1 MAIIAKSYRSFKQST
16 SYVNEAA
23 AKMSSLQQGNRF
35 LPFSNNNLQRK
46 QLSMQGGL
54 PQSLS
59 GSDTDVSTS
68 NENLSNEERYVIRHT
83 ARQEPQG
90 QENQQQSPSRS
101 SSHKENIPNIQGN
114 LHNRN
119 SLKDSLNGSNRNS
132 LKESLNGSNRNSLK
146 DSINGSNRNSLK
158 DNLSNRT
165 SVGSNRSS
173 LDVSTSSYNT
183 LIIHNA
189 NDENTWVPST
199 RLTGIVRE
207 HGDMGYLYCDGS
219 GKGHSSSPTMQ
230 SLSNLQHEEYT
241 HEQSGGGGC
250 QEITD
255 IPDDYLN
262 QSQVLKHL
270 AKEVKIP
277 SYNNNGGSI
286 EMRIREGDRGKQND
300 NEFEDRS
307 PPSYISTLLPLK
319 NKHRLLGPTEKLTI
333 SRSQPDLSRINKAD
347 IDNYNLRV
355 TSPRPQ
361 TKGREEIERETGE
374 VWPPSEMIQILIQ
387 ENSALKL
394 DLNRCYNKVAKSQ
407 KLEQEIAKVHRAH
420 EELAA
425 SCERRE
431 KLERAARSRLQN
443 DCKRLIELNRALRD
457 QIDLLSARTDSP
469 PIVESMRK
477 ELTQR
482 ELLIGQ
488 LITQN
493 KELAAAKERQE
504 IELAAQRATL
514 QEQRKHIEILDNA
527 LSNAQ
532 RNVVRLEDE
541 CRKKQVY
548 VERVGQLQRALSS
561 LQASSDRREE
571 TERQLRGQLER
582 ELREGG
588 GAGGANGNEQTPN
601 VETIADFKRRLRE
614 RDEKIMSLEGDVAKW
629 EQRYLEES
637 ALRQAAIDA
646 ASLPKDA
653 KIAALEKTSQ
663 DAEKLIAEARS
674 EKMRHMDEVHVAQKK
689 LADLESRMKDLESKL
704 AERDAM
710 IRVLQ
715 KHTYD
720 KDSSC
725 SSGVGSYPAAH
736 SSHSSTSADH
746 HTALTSTSELVSSV
760 LGGGSGYGST
770 ASYGVTDSYKYRK
783 QGSFE
788 QTNKSLD
795 DQLKELDSQLLSKR
809 ALCCFPGFS
818 NPGTASRKGK
828 IPKPLLAGVDSTG
841 TSSTASSKSRLLDD
855 SSGTEHAVVS
865 PSIIELASAAARLKG
880 TITRLSDGKQA
891 GEDMMLLEKQ
901 GRSSQR
907 QRMQEGEPRRAG
919 SLPPSSLPRP
929 PRALKSTA
937 NSRYCRLSDT
947 ETRKKS
953 DPGPVSLDSSSAAA
967 TITTTTTTMSAS
979 GSKTVRDSNNCSSIE
994 YGRFD
999 AKTSR
1004 KKKSTTATTTSAGS
1018 VVESFVT
1025 NNLKKSSPVMTTATV
1040 AASSAAGNG
1049 GGGSHE
1055 YERLQSDSGAI
1066 AGRKKSTI
1074 VGNGNNTEIVKH
1086 REIQSRSFIPP
1097 PSRRIGE
1104 YGRLSDGD
1112 SPSSSAVKAGTLRK
1126 AGQVVGGGSSRAQST
1141 GSTVSSKSG
1150 GARDSGG
1157 TASSEASTA
1166 SLPPVKARSI
1176 PRPNNY
1182 RIQF

>member
-1 MAIIAKSYRSFKQST
+1 M
-16 SYVNEAA
+16 
-23 AKMSSLQQGNRF
+23 KMSSLQQGNRF
-35 LPFSNNNLQRK
+35 LPFSTGNLQRK
-46 QLSMQGGL
+46 QLSIPGGL

-59 GSDTDVSTS
+59 GSETDVSTS

-114 LHNRN
+114 LHNNRN
-119 SLKDSLNGSNRNS
+119 SLKESLNGSNRNS

-158 DNLSNRT
+158 DNLSNR

-189 NDENTWVPST
+189 NDDSSWIPSG
-199 RLTGIVRE
+199 RLSGMVRE
-207 HGDMGYLYCDGS
+207 HADVGYLYCDGN
-219 GKGHSSSPTMQ
+219 GKGHTNSPTMQ
-230 SLSNLQHEEYT
+230 SLSNLPHEDYV
-241 HEQSGGGGC
+241 HEHSSGGGC

-255 IPDDYLN
+255 IPDDYLS

-270 AKEVKIP
+270 AKEVKVP
-277 SYNNNGGSI
+277 SYTNNGDSLEMRLG
-286 EMRIREGDRGKQND
+286 EMRIRDGGKQSDSEYEN
-300 NEFEDRS
+300 R
-307 PPSYISTLLPLK
+307 PSCYISTLLPF
-319 NKHRLLGPTEKLTI
+319 NKQKFLGPTEKLTI
-333 SRSQPDLSRINKAD
+333 SRSQPDLSKV
-347 IDNYNLRV
+347 LREDLYL
-355 TSPRPQ
+355 TRMRSPRPQ
-361 TKGREEIERETGE
+361 TKGREEVERETAE
-374 VWPPSEMIQILIQ
+374 VWQPSEMIQLIIQ
-387 ENSALKL
+387 ENNALKL
-394 DLNRCYNKVAKSQ
+394 ELDRCYSKVSKSQ
-407 KLEQEIAKVHRAH
+407 KLEQEVTKVHRAH

-431 KLERAARSRLQN
+431 KLERAARLRLQN
-443 DCKRLIELNRALRD
+443 DCRRLSELNRALRD
-457 QIDLLSARTDSP
+457 QIDLLSTRTDSP
-469 PIVESMRK
+469 SIIQSMRK
-477 ELTQR
+477 ELSQH
-482 ELLIGQ
+482 EVLISQ
-488 LITQN
+488 FLSQN
-493 KELAAAKERQE
+493 KELTAAKERQE

-514 QEQRKHIEILDNA
+514 QEQRTHIDILDTA
-527 LSNAQ
+527 LTNAQ
-532 RNVVRLEDE
+532 GNVVRLEEE
-541 CRKKQVY
+541 CRKKQMY
-548 VERVGQLQRALSS
+548 VERVNQLQRALSS

-571 TERQLRGQLER
+571 TERQLRGQLEK

-588 GAGGANGNEQTPN
+588 GGGGGGNGNEQTSN
-601 VETIADFKRRLRE
+601 GETIADLKRRLRE

-674 EKMRHMDEVHVAQKK
+674 EKMRHMDEVHAAQKK

-720 KDSSC
+720 KVDSSS

-746 HTALTSTSELVSSV
+746 HTALTSTPELVSSV

-770 ASYGVTDSYKYRK
+770 GSYGVTDSYKYRK

-855 SSGTEHAVVS
+855 SSGDVVS
-865 PSIIELASAAARLKG
+865 PSIIDFANAAARLKG
-880 TITRLSDGKQA
+880 TISRLSDGA
-891 GEDMMLLEKQ
+891 GGKPTEDMMLLEKQ

-907 QRMQEGEPRRAG
+907 QRMTSEVSGEPRRAG

-929 PRALKSTA
+929 PRTLKTTG
-937 NSRYCRLSDT
+937 NPRYCRLSDS

-953 DPGPVSLDSSSAAA
+953 DPGPGMPVDAAG
-967 TITTTTTTMSAS
+967 S
-979 GSKTVRDSNNCSSIE
+979 GNAKLGRDSSSIE

-999 AKTSR
+999 TAAAKVLRSR
-1004 KKKSTTATTTSAGS
+1004 KKNPVENIFMANST
-1018 VVESFVT
+1018 
-1025 NNLKKSSPVMTTATV
+1025 LKKSSTG
-1040 AASSAAGNG
+1040 ASG
-1049 GGGSHE
+1049 GGHE
-1055 YERLQSDSGAI
+1055 YERLQADT
-1066 AGRKKSTI
+1066 GRKKSSSSSSA
-1074 VGNGNNTEIVKH
+1074 GNGNSCVSEFAVKH

-1097 PSRRIGE
+1097 PPPSSSRPRIGE
-1104 YGRLSDGD
+1104 YGRLSDGEA
-1112 SPSSSAVKAGTLRK
+1112 SSMMAAANALKAGGGSGTLRK
-1126 AGQVVGGGSSRAQST
+1126 QTGGSSRGQST
-1141 GSTVSSKSG
+1141 GSIVSSKSG
-1150 GARDSGG
+1150 GRDSGG

-1166 SLPPVKARSI
+1166 SLPPTKARSI
-1176 PRPNNY
+1176 PRPNY

>member
-1 MAIIAKSYRSFKQST
+1 
-16 SYVNEAA
+16 
-23 AKMSSLQQGNRF
+23 MSSLQQGSRF
-35 LPFSNNNLQRK
+35 LPFSNNNIQRK

-59 GSDTDVSTS
+59 GSETDVSTS
-68 NENLSNEERYVIRHT
+68 NENLTNEDRYVIRHT

-114 LHNRN
+114 LLNRN

-132 LKESLNGSNRNSLK
+132 LKENLNGSNRNSLK

-189 NDENTWVPST
+189 NDDNSWVPSG
-199 RLTGIVRE
+199 RLSSVVRE
-207 HGDMGYLYCDGS
+207 HGDMGYLYCDA
-219 GKGHSSSPTMQ
+219 GKGHSNSPTMQ
-230 SLSNLQHEEYT
+230 SLSNLSHEDHIY
-241 HEQSGGGGC
+241 EQSNNGGC

-255 IPDDYLN
+255 IPDDYLS

-270 AKEVKIP
+270 AKEVKVP
-277 SYNNNGGSI
+277 SYSKLTNNGGNI
-286 EMRIREGDRGKQND
+286 DMRMRDGDRGKQND
-300 NEFEDRS
+300 SESEDRP
-307 PPSYISTLLPLK
+307 PPSYMSVLLPLK
-319 NKHRLLGPTEKLTI
+319 NKSRLLGPMEKLTL
-333 SRSQPDLSRINKAD
+333 SRSQPDLSRIGKPD
-347 IDNYNLRV
+347 IDNYNLRA

-361 TKGREEIERETGE
+361 TKGREETESATGE
-374 VWPPSEMIQILIQ
+374 IWPPSEMIQIVIQ

-394 DLNRCYNKVAKSQ
+394 ELERCYNKVAKSQ

-425 SCERRE
+425 SSERRE
-431 KLERAARSRLQN
+431 KLERAARLRLQN
-443 DCKRLIELNRALRD
+443 DCRRLTELNRALRD

-514 QEQRKHIEILDNA
+514 QEQRTHIDILDTA
-527 LSNAQ
+527 LTNAQ
-532 RNVVRLEDE
+532 GNVVRLEEE

-588 GAGGANGNEQTPN
+588 GGGGGGANGNEQSSN
-601 VETIADFKRRLRE
+601 GETIAELKRRIRE

-674 EKMRHMDEVHVAQKK
+674 EKMRHMDEVHAAQKK

-720 KDSSC
+720 KDSSS

-746 HTALTSTSELVSSV
+746 HTALTSTPELGKKLSSV

-770 ASYGVTDSYKYRK
+770 GSYGVTDSYKYRK

-855 SSGTEHAVVS
+855 SGGEVS
-865 PSIIELASAAARLKG
+865 PGIMEFASAASRLKG
-880 TITRLSDGKQA
+880 TVSRLSDGKP
-891 GEDMMLLEKQ
+891 EDMMLLEKQ

-929 PRALKSTA
+929 PKNMKSTG
-937 NSRYCRLSDT
+937 SRYCRLSDT

-953 DPGPVSLDSSSAAA
+953 DPGPALD
-967 TITTTTTTMSAS
+967 TSAS
-979 GSKTVRDSNNCSSIE
+979 MKVRDTNNCTIE

-999 AKTSR
+999 TKAQR
-1004 KKKSTTATTTSAGS
+1004 R
-1018 VVESFVT
+1018 
-1025 NNLKKSSPVMTTATV
+1025 KKSSGTEPLVV
-1040 AASSAAGNG
+1040 NNSLKKPSSAT
-1049 GGGSHE
+1049 SHE
-1055 YERLQSDSGAI
+1055 YERLQGENI
-1066 AGRKKSTI
+1066 RKKQPSNSET
-1074 VGNGNNTEIVKH
+1074 KH
-1086 REIQSRSFIPP
+1086 RETQSRSLIPP

-1104 YGRLSDGD
+1104 YGRLSDG
-1112 SPSSSAVKAGTLRK
+1112 TLRK
-1126 AGQVVGGGSSRAQST
+1126 QTGSRGQST

-1150 GARDSGG
+1150 GRDSGG
-1157 TASSEASTA
+1157 TASSEASTS
-1166 SLPPVKARSI
+1166 SLPPSKARSI

>member
-1 MAIIAKSYRSFKQST
+1 
-16 SYVNEAA
+16 
-23 AKMSSLQQGNRF
+23 MSSLQQTSRF
-35 LPFSNNNLQRK
+35 LPFSNSNIQRK
-46 QLSMQGGL
+46 QLTTQGGL

-114 LHNRN
+114 LLNRN

-189 NDENTWVPST
+189 NEESSWAPSG
-199 RLTGIVRE
+199 RLSGLVRD
-207 HGDMGYLYCDGS
+207 HGDMGYLYCEGG
-219 GKGHSSSPTMQ
+219 GKGHSNSPTMQ
-230 SLSNLQHEEYT
+230 SLSSLPHDDHLY
-241 HEQSGGGGC
+241 EQSGNGGC

-255 IPDDYLN
+255 IPDDYLS

-270 AKEVKIP
+270 AKEVKVP
-277 SYNNNGGSI
+277 SYSKLTGNDSSI
-286 EMRIREGDRGKQND
+286 DMRLRESDRGKQAD
-300 NEFEDRS
+300 YEDR
-307 PPSYISTLLPLK
+307 PSSSSYTTTLLPLK
-319 NKHRLLGPTEKLTI
+319 SKHRLLGPTEKLTL
-333 SRSQPDLSRINKAD
+333 SRSQPDLSRIGKVD
-347 IDNYNLRV
+347 MDNYDPRT

-361 TKGREEIERETGE
+361 TKGREDIETAAGEI
-374 VWPPSEMIQILIQ
+374 WPPSAMVQIVIQ

-394 DLNRCYNKVAKSQ
+394 ELERCYNKVAKSQ

-420 EELAA
+420 EDLAA

-431 KLERAARSRLQN
+431 KLERAARLRLQS
-443 DCKRLIELNRALRD
+443 DCRRLSELNRALRD
-457 QIDLLSARTDSP
+457 QIDLLSSRTDTP

-514 QEQRKHIEILDNA
+514 QEQRTHIDILDTA
-527 LSNAQ
+527 LTNAQ
-532 RNVVRLEDE
+532 GNVVRLEE
-541 CRKKQVY
+541 ESRKKQVY
-548 VERVGQLQRALSS
+548 VDRVAQLQRALSS

-588 GAGGANGNEQTPN
+588 NGGANGNEHSAN
-601 VETIADFKRRLRE
+601 GETIADLKRRLRE
-614 RDEKIMSLEGDVAKW
+614 RDEKIMSLEGDVTKW

-674 EKMRHMDEVHVAQKK
+674 EKMRHMDEVHAAQKK

-746 HTALTSTSELVSSV
+746 HHTVLTSTPELVSSV

-770 ASYGVTDSYKYRK
+770 GSYGVSDSYKYRK

-795 DQLKELDSQLLSKR
+795 DQLKELDSQLLSKDSLIQ
-809 ALCCFPGFS
+809 AL
-818 NPGTASRKGK
+818 RREKEK
-828 IPKPLLAGVDSTG
+828 Y
-841 TSSTASSKSRLLDD
+841 
-855 SSGTEHAVVS
+855 
-865 PSIIELASAAARLKG
+865 PSHYWR
-880 TITRLSDGKQA
+880 
-891 GEDMMLLEKQ
+891 
-901 GRSSQR
+901 
-907 QRMQEGEPRRAG
+907 
-919 SLPPSSLPRP
+919 
-929 PRALKSTA
+929 
-937 NSRYCRLSDT
+937 
-947 ETRKKS
+947 
-953 DPGPVSLDSSSAAA
+953 V
-967 TITTTTTTMSAS
+967 
-979 GSKTVRDSNNCSSIE
+979 
-994 YGRFD
+994 
-999 AKTSR
+999 
-1004 KKKSTTATTTSAGS
+1004 
-1018 VVESFVT
+1018 
-1025 NNLKKSSPVMTTATV
+1025 
-1040 AASSAAGNG
+1040 
-1049 GGGSHE
+1049 
-1055 YERLQSDSGAI
+1055 
-1066 AGRKKSTI
+1066 
-1074 VGNGNNTEIVKH
+1074 
-1086 REIQSRSFIPP
+1086 
-1097 PSRRIGE
+1097 
-1104 YGRLSDGD
+1104 
-1112 SPSSSAVKAGTLRK
+1112 
-1126 AGQVVGGGSSRAQST
+1126 
-1141 GSTVSSKSG
+1141 
-1150 GARDSGG
+1150 
-1157 TASSEASTA
+1157 
-1166 SLPPVKARSI
+1166 
-1176 PRPNNY
+1176 
-1182 RIQF
+1182 

>member
-1 MAIIAKSYRSFKQST
+1 
-16 SYVNEAA
+16 
-23 AKMSSLQQGNRF
+23 MSSLQQGSRF

-83 ARQEPQG
+83 ERQEPQG

-189 NDENTWVPST
+189 NDDNSWIPSG
-199 RLTGIVRE
+199 RLSGMVRE
-207 HGDMGYLYCDGS
+207 HGDVSYLYCDGG
-219 GKGHSSSPTMQ
+219 GKGHSNSPTMQ
-230 SLSNLQHEEYT
+230 SLSNLSHEDYG
-241 HEQSGGGGC
+241 HEQSGSGGC

-255 IPDDYLN
+255 IPDDYLS

-270 AKEVKIP
+270 AKEVKVP
-277 SYNNNGGSI
+277 SYTNNGGSL
-286 EMRIREGDRGKQND
+286 EMRLGEIRIRDGDRRKQND
-300 NEFEDRS
+300 NEYEDGLT
-307 PPSYISTLLPLK
+307 PYMSTLLK
-319 NKHRLLGPTEKLTI
+319 NRLLGPSEKLTI

-347 IDNYNLRV
+347 IDNYNLRT

-361 TKGREEIERETGE
+361 TKGREEVERKTGE
-374 VWPPSEMIQILIQ
+374 IWPSSDVVQIIH

-394 DLNRCYNKVAKSQ
+394 ELERCYNKVAKSQ

-431 KLERAARSRLQN
+431 KLERAARIKLQN
-443 DCKRLIELNRALRD
+443 ECRRLNELNRALRD
-457 QIDLLSARTDSP
+457 QADILSARTDSP
-469 PIVESMRK
+469 PIVENMRK

-488 LITQN
+488 LITSS
-493 KELAAAKERQE
+493 KELSAAKERQE

-514 QEQRKHIEILDNA
+514 QEQRTHIDILDTA
-527 LSNAQ
+527 LTNAQ
-532 RNVVRLEDE
+532 GNVVRLEEE

-548 VERVGQLQRALSS
+548 VERVAQLQRALSS

-588 GAGGANGNEQTPN
+588 GGGGNGNEQTSN
-601 VETIADFKRRLRE
+601 GETIADLKRRLRE
-614 RDEKIMSLEGDVAKW
+614 RDEKIMSLEGDVTKW

-674 EKMRHMDEVHVAQKK
+674 EKMRHMDEVHAAQKK

-720 KDSSC
+720 KADSSS
-725 SSGVGSYPAAH
+725 SSGVGSYPAVH

-746 HTALTSTSELVSSV
+746 HTTLTSTPELVSSV
-760 LGGGSGYGST
+760 LGSGSGYGST
-770 ASYGVTDSYKYRK
+770 GSYGVTDSYKYRK
-783 QGSFE
+783 QSSFE

-855 SSGTEHAVVS
+855 SSGSGGDVMS
-865 PSIIELASAAARLKG
+865 PSIIEFAAARLQG
-880 TITRLSDGKQA
+880 TISRLSDGA
-891 GEDMMLLEKQ
+891 GGGGKPTEDMMLLEKQ

-907 QRMQEGEPRRAG
+907 QRMTVEDGGEPRRAG

-929 PRALKSTA
+929 PRMLKATSG

-953 DPGPVSLDSSSAAA
+953 DPGPGMLNASSATSGAVKSMRDSS
-967 TITTTTTTMSAS
+967 
-979 GSKTVRDSNNCSSIE
+979 GNCSSIE

-999 AKTSR
+999 AAAAVAKASR
-1004 KKKSTTATTTSAGS
+1004 NKKKNS
-1018 VVESFVT
+1018 VESFM
-1025 NNLKKSSPVMTTATV
+1025 NNSLKKSS
-1040 AASSAAGNG
+1040 SSGLT
-1049 GGGSHE
+1049 GGGSGHE
-1055 YERLQSDSGAI
+1055 YERLQTDITTGSN
-1066 AGRKKSTI
+1066 RKKSLI
-1074 VGNGNNTEIVKH
+1074 GGNYMSESPVKH

-1097 PSRRIGE
+1097 PPSSRTRIGE
-1104 YGRLSDGD
+1104 YGRLSDGE
-1112 SPSSSAVKAGTLRK
+1112 SSVIKVGGNTLRK
-1126 AGQVVGGGSSRAQST
+1126 QIGAGGSSRGQST
-1141 GSTVSSKSG
+1141 GSIVSSKSG

-1166 SLPPVKARSI
+1166 SLPPTKARSI
-1176 PRPNNY
+1176 PRPNY

>member
-1 MAIIAKSYRSFKQST
+1 
-16 SYVNEAA
+16 
-23 AKMSSLQQGNRF
+23 MSSLQQGSRF
-35 LPFSNNNLQRK
+35 LPFSNNNIQRK

-59 GSDTDVSTS
+59 GSETDVSTS
-68 NENLSNEERYVIRHT
+68 NENLTNEDRYVIRHT

-114 LHNRN
+114 LLNRN

-132 LKESLNGSNRNSLK
+132 LKENLNGSNRNSLK

-183 LIIHNA
+183 LIIHSA
-189 NDENTWVPST
+189 NDDNSWVPSG
-199 RLTGIVRE
+199 RLSGVVRE
-207 HGDMGYLYCDGS
+207 HGDMGYLYCDGG
-219 GKGHSSSPTMQ
+219 GKGHSNSPTMQ
-230 SLSNLQHEEYT
+230 SLSNLSHEDHVY
-241 HEQSGGGGC
+241 EQPNNGGC

-255 IPDDYLN
+255 IPDDYLS

-270 AKEVKIP
+270 AKEVKVP
-277 SYNNNGGSI
+277 SYSKLTNNGGNI
-286 EMRIREGDRGKQND
+286 DMRMRDGDRGKQND
-300 NEFEDRS
+300 SESEDRP
-307 PPSYISTLLPLK
+307 PPSYMSVLLPLK
-319 NKHRLLGPTEKLTI
+319 NKSRLLGPMEKLTL
-333 SRSQPDLSRINKAD
+333 SRSQPDLSRIGKPD
-347 IDNYNLRV
+347 MDNYNLRA

-361 TKGREEIERETGE
+361 TKGREETESATGE
-374 VWPPSEMIQILIQ
+374 IWPPSEMIQIVIQ

-394 DLNRCYNKVAKSQ
+394 ELERCYNKVAKSQ

-425 SCERRE
+425 SSERRE
-431 KLERAARSRLQN
+431 KLERAARLRLQN
-443 DCKRLIELNRALRD
+443 DCRRLTELNRALRD

-514 QEQRKHIEILDNA
+514 QEQRTHIDILDTA
-527 LSNAQ
+527 LTNAQ
-532 RNVVRLEDE
+532 GNVVRLEEE

-588 GAGGANGNEQTPN
+588 GGGGGGANGNEQSSN
-601 VETIADFKRRLRE
+601 GETIAELKRRIRE

-674 EKMRHMDEVHVAQKK
+674 EKMRHMDEVHAAQKK
-689 LADLESRMKDLESKL
+689 LADFESRMKDLESKL

-720 KDSSC
+720 KDSSS

-746 HTALTSTSELVSSV
+746 HTALTSTPELVSSV

-770 ASYGVTDSYKYRK
+770 GSYGVTDSYKYRK

-855 SSGTEHAVVS
+855 SGGEVS
-865 PSIIELASAAARLKG
+865 PGIMEFASAASRLKG
-880 TITRLSDGKQA
+880 TVSRLSDGKP
-891 GEDMMLLEKQ
+891 EDMMLLEKQ

-929 PRALKSTA
+929 PKNLKST

-953 DPGPVSLDSSSAAA
+953 DPGPALDTSVS
-967 TITTTTTTMSAS
+967 M
-979 GSKTVRDSNNCSSIE
+979 KVRDTSNCTIE

-999 AKTSR
+999 TKAQR
-1004 KKKSTTATTTSAGS
+1004 R
-1018 VVESFVT
+1018 
-1025 NNLKKSSPVMTTATV
+1025 KKSSGTEQLVVNNSLKKPSSTT
-1040 AASSAAGNG
+1040 N
-1049 GGGSHE
+1049 HE
-1055 YERLQSDSGAI
+1055 YERLQGENI
-1066 AGRKKSTI
+1066 RKKQPSNSET
-1074 VGNGNNTEIVKH
+1074 KH
-1086 REIQSRSFIPP
+1086 REMQSRSLIPP

-1104 YGRLSDGD
+1104 YGRLSDG
-1112 SPSSSAVKAGTLRK
+1112 TLRK
-1126 AGQVVGGGSSRAQST
+1126 QTGSRGQST
-1141 GSTVSSKSG
+1141 GSTWM
-1150 GARDSGG
+1150 
-1157 TASSEASTA
+1157 SERSTA
-1166 SLPPVKARSI
+1166 GS
-1176 PRPNNY
+1176 NG
-1182 RIQF
+1182 

>member
-1 MAIIAKSYRSFKQST
+1 
-16 SYVNEAA
+16 
-23 AKMSSLQQGNRF
+23 MSSLQQGSRF
-35 LPFSNNNLQRK
+35 LPFSNNNIQRK

-59 GSDTDVSTS
+59 GSETDVSTS
-68 NENLSNEERYVIRHT
+68 NENLTNEDRYVIRHT

-114 LHNRN
+114 LLNRN

-132 LKESLNGSNRNSLK
+132 LKENLNGSNRNSLK

-189 NDENTWVPST
+189 NDDNSWVPSG
-199 RLTGIVRE
+199 RLSGVVRE
-207 HGDMGYLYCDGS
+207 HGDMGYLYCDGG
-219 GKGHSSSPTMQ
+219 GKGHSNSPTMQ
-230 SLSNLQHEEYT
+230 SLSNLSHEDHVYD
-241 HEQSGGGGC
+241 QPNNGGC

-255 IPDDYLN
+255 IPDDYLS
-262 QSQVLKHL
+262 QSQQVLKHL
-270 AKEVKIP
+270 AKEVKVP
-277 SYNNNGGSI
+277 SYSKLTNNGGNI
-286 EMRIREGDRGKQND
+286 DMRMRDGDRGKQTD
-300 NEFEDRS
+300 TESEGRP
-307 PPSYISTLLPLK
+307 PPSYMSVLLPLK
-319 NKHRLLGPTEKLTI
+319 NKSRLVGPMEKLTL
-333 SRSQPDLSRINKAD
+333 SRSQPDLSRIGKPD
-347 IDNYNLRV
+347 IDNYNLRA

-361 TKGREEIERETGE
+361 TKGREETESASGE
-374 VWPPSEMIQILIQ
+374 IWPPSEMIQIVIQ

-394 DLNRCYNKVAKSQ
+394 ELERCYSKVAKSQ

-425 SCERRE
+425 SSERRE
-431 KLERAARSRLQN
+431 KLERAARLRLQN
-443 DCKRLIELNRALRD
+443 DCRRLTELNRALRD

-514 QEQRKHIEILDNA
+514 QEQRTHIDILDTA
-527 LSNAQ
+527 LTNAQ
-532 RNVVRLEDE
+532 GNVVRLEEE

-588 GAGGANGNEQTPN
+588 GGGGGGANGSEQSPN
-601 VETIADFKRRLRE
+601 GETIAELKRRIRE

-674 EKMRHMDEVHVAQKK
+674 EKMRHMDEVHAAQKK

-720 KDSSC
+720 KDSSS

-746 HTALTSTSELVSSV
+746 HTALTSTPELVSSV

-770 ASYGVTDSYKYRK
+770 GSYGVTDSYKYRK

-818 NPGTASRKGK
+818 NPGTTSRKGK

-855 SSGTEHAVVS
+855 SGGDPVS
-865 PSIIELASAAARLKG
+865 PGIMEFSSAASRLKG
-880 TITRLSDGKQA
+880 TVSRLSDGKP
-891 GEDMMLLEKQ
+891 EDMMLLEKQ

-929 PRALKSTA
+929 PKNLKSA
-937 NSRYCRLSDT
+937 GSRYCRLSDT

-953 DPGPVSLDSSSAAA
+953 DPGPALDSS
-967 TITTTTTTMSAS
+967 
-979 GSKTVRDSNNCSSIE
+979 GSMKVRDASNCTIE

-999 AKTSR
+999 AKAQR
-1004 KKKSTTATTTSAGS
+1004 R
-1018 VVESFVT
+1018 
-1025 NNLKKSSPVMTTATV
+1025 KKSSGTELL
-1040 AASSAAGNG
+1040 AGNNSLKKPSSTTG
-1049 GGGSHE
+1049 HE
-1055 YERLQSDSGAI
+1055 YERLQGENVH
-1066 AGRKKSTI
+1066 KKQPSNSET
-1074 VGNGNNTEIVKH
+1074 KH
-1086 REIQSRSFIPP
+1086 RETQSRSLIPP

-1104 YGRLSDGD
+1104 YGRLSDG
-1112 SPSSSAVKAGTLRK
+1112 TLRK
-1126 AGQVVGGGSSRAQST
+1126 QTGSRGQST

-1150 GARDSGG
+1150 GRDSGG
-1157 TASSEASTA
+1157 TASSEASTS
-1166 SLPPVKARSI
+1166 SLPPSKARSI
-1176 PRPNNY
+1176 PRPSNY

>member
-1 MAIIAKSYRSFKQST
+1 
-16 SYVNEAA
+16 
-23 AKMSSLQQGNRF
+23 MSSIQQSGRF
-35 LPFSNNNLQRK
+35 LPFSNNNIQRK

-114 LHNRN
+114 LLNRN

-189 NDENTWVPST
+189 NDDNSWTPSG
-199 RLTGIVRE
+199 RLSGIVRE
-207 HGDMGYLYCDGS
+207 HGDMGYVYCDGG
-219 GKGHSSSPTMQ
+219 GKGHSNSPTMQ
-230 SLSNLQHEEYT
+230 SISNIPHEDHLY
-241 HEQSGGGGC
+241 EQSGGGGC

-255 IPDDYLN
+255 IPDDYLS
-262 QSQVLKHL
+262 QSQVDSNVLKHL
-270 AKEVKIP
+270 AKEVKVP
-277 SYNNNGGSI
+277 SYSKLVNNGGSI
-286 EMRIREGDRGKQND
+286 EVRMRESDRGKQND
-300 NEFEDRS
+300 NEFEERS
-307 PPSYISTLLPLK
+307 PQSYASTLLPLK
-319 NKHRLLGPTEKLTI
+319 NKLRFLGPNEKLTL
-333 SRSQPDLSRINKAD
+333 SRSQPDLSRIGKGD
-347 IDNYNLRV
+347 IDSYDPRA

-361 TKGREEIERETGE
+361 TKGREEIGTAMGE
-374 VWPPSEMIQILIQ
+374 IWPPSEMIQIVIQ

-394 DLNRCYNKVAKSQ
+394 ELERCYNKVAKSQ
-407 KLEQEIAKVHRAH
+407 KLEQEISKVHRAH

-431 KLERAARSRLQN
+431 KLERAARLRLQN
-443 DCKRLIELNRALRD
+443 DCRRLTELNRALRD
-457 QIDLLSARTDSP
+457 QIDLLSSRTDSP
-469 PIVESMRK
+469 PIVESMKK

-488 LITQN
+488 LISQN

-514 QEQRKHIEILDNA
+514 QEQRTHIDILDTA
-527 LSNAQ
+527 LTNAQ
-532 RNVVRLEDE
+532 GNVVRLEEE
-541 CRKKQVY
+541 CRRKQVY

-571 TERQLRGQLER
+571 TERQLRGQLEK

-588 GAGGANGNEQTPN
+588 GGGGNSNEQSSN
-601 VETIADFKRRLRE
+601 GETIADLKRRLRE
-614 RDEKIMSLEGDVAKW
+614 RDEKIMSLEGDVTKW

-674 EKMRHMDEVHVAQKK
+674 EKIRHMDEVHAAQKK
-689 LADLESRMKDLESKL
+689 LTDLESRMKDLESKL

-720 KDSSC
+720 KDNSS

-736 SSHSSTSADH
+736 SSHSI
-746 HTALTSTSELVSSV
+746 SSV
-760 LGGGSGYGST
+760 LGTGSGYGST
-770 ASYGVTDSYKYRK
+770 GSYGVTDSYKYRK

-841 TSSTASSKSRLLDD
+841 SSSTASSKSRLLDD
-855 SSGTEHAVVS
+855 SGGE
-865 PSIIELASAAARLKG
+865 ASAGIMEFATASTRLKG
-880 TITRLSDGKQA
+880 TVSRLSDGKP
-891 GEDMMLLEKQ
+891 EEMLLLEKQ

-929 PRALKSTA
+929 PRSLKST

-953 DPGPVSLDSSSAAA
+953 DPGPVLDSS
-967 TITTTTTTMSAS
+967 I
-979 GSKTVRDSNNCSSIE
+979 GKGRDSGNCTLE

-999 AKTSR
+999 AKSQRR
-1004 KKKSTTATTTSAGS
+1004 KKSPGTDSYAQNSS
-1018 VVESFVT
+1018 
-1025 NNLKKSSPVMTTATV
+1025 LKKPSST
-1040 AASSAAGNG
+1040 SG
-1049 GGGSHE
+1049 HE
-1055 YERLQSDSGAI
+1055 YERLQGDSD
-1066 AGRKKSTI
+1066 RKKLTT
-1074 VGNGNNTEIVKH
+1074 GNDVKH
-1086 REIQSRSFIPP
+1086 RDGQNRSLIPP

-1112 SPSSSAVKAGTLRK
+1112 ASASSKGALRK
-1126 AGQVVGGGSSRAQST
+1126 QTGSRGQST

-1150 GARDSGG
+1150 GRDSGG
-1157 TASSEASTA
+1157 TASSETSIS
-1166 SLPPVKARSI
+1166 SLSPIKARSI
-1176 PRPNNY
+1176 PRPANY

>member
-1 MAIIAKSYRSFKQST
+1 
-16 SYVNEAA
+16 
-23 AKMSSLQQGNRF
+23 MSSIQQTGRF
-35 LPFSNNNLQRK
+35 LPFSNNNIHRK
-46 QLSMQGGL
+46 QLSMPGGL

-114 LHNRN
+114 LLNRN
-119 SLKDSLNGSNRNS
+119 SLKDNLNGSNRNS

-189 NDENTWVPST
+189 NDDNSWTPSG
-199 RLTGIVRE
+199 RLSGTVRE
-207 HGDMGYLYCDGS
+207 HPDMGYAYCDGG
-219 GKGHSSSPTMQ
+219 GKGHSNSPTMQ
-230 SLSNLQHEEYT
+230 AISNIPHEEHLY
-241 HEQSGGGGC
+241 EQSGGGGC

-255 IPDDYLN
+255 IPDDYLS

-270 AKEVKIP
+270 AKEVKVP
-277 SYNNNGGSI
+277 SCTKLVTNGGSI
-286 EMRIREGDRGKQND
+286 EVRMRKSERGEAGD
-300 NEFEDRS
+300 NESENE
-307 PPSYISTLLPLK
+307 PPRVFTTTHMSLK
-319 NKHRLLGPTEKLTI
+319 NTFRFRGPNEKLEF
-333 SRSQPDLSRINKAD
+333 SRSQPDLSKIDKRD
-347 IDNYNLRV
+347 IEMTSYDPRT

-361 TKGREEIERETGE
+361 TKGREEVGSAVVESWEDSDI
-374 VWPPSEMIQILIQ
+374 VQMVIQ
-387 ENSALKL
+387 ENGTLKSEIDCL
-394 DLNRCYNKVAKSQ
+394 YKKVAKSE
-407 KLEQEIAKVHRAH
+407 KLELEISKVHRAH
-420 EELAA
+420 EELVAT
-425 SCERRE
+425 CERRE
-431 KLERAARSRLQN
+431 KLERAARMRLQN
-443 DCKRLIELNRALRD
+443 DCRRLTELNRALRD
-457 QIDLLSARTDSP
+457 QLDLLSSRTESP
-469 PIVESMRK
+469 PIVETLKK

-482 ELLIGQ
+482 ELFIGQ
-488 LITQN
+488 LISQN

-504 IELAAQRATL
+504 IELTAQRATL
-514 QEQRKHIEILDNA
+514 QEQRTHIDILDTA
-527 LSNAQ
+527 LTNAQ
-532 RNVVRLEDE
+532 GNVVRLEEE

-571 TERQLRGQLER
+571 TERQLRGQLEK

-588 GAGGANGNEQTPN
+588 NGGGNNNEQSSTG
-601 VETIADFKRRLRE
+601 ETITDLKRRLRE

-653 KIAALEKTSQ
+653 KIAALEKNSQ

-674 EKMRHMDEVHVAQKK
+674 DKIRHMDEVHAAQKK
-689 LADLESRMKDLESKL
+689 LTDLESRMKDLESKL

-720 KDSSC
+720 KDNSSS
-725 SSGVGSYPAAH
+725 SSGVGSYPPGH

-746 HTALTSTSELVSSV
+746 HTTLTSTPELVSSV
-760 LGGGSGYGST
+760 LGSGSGYGST
-770 ASYGVTDSYKYRK
+770 GSYGVTDSYKYRK

-795 DQLKELDSQLLSKR
+795 DQLKELDSQLLSKVLR
-809 ALCCFPGFS
+809 LSSSNVGVFLSCFSGHFAVFQDSLIQAL
-818 NPGTASRKGK
+818 RREREK
-828 IPKPLLAGVDSTG
+828 IPKPLLAGVESAG
-841 TSSTASSKSRLLDD
+841 SSSTVSSKSRLLDD
-855 SSGTEHAVVS
+855 SGGDASAG
-865 PSIIELASAAARLKG
+865 IIEFATASTRLKG
-880 TITRLSDGKQA
+880 TVSRLSDGKP
-891 GEDMMLLEKQ
+891 EEMLLLEKQ

-929 PRALKSTA
+929 PRSLKST

-953 DPGPVSLDSSSAAA
+953 DPGPVLDSSV
-967 TITTTTTTMSAS
+967 
-979 GSKTVRDSNNCSSIE
+979 SKGRDSGNCTLE

-999 AKTSR
+999 AKAQRR
-1004 KKKSTTATTTSAGS
+1004 KKSPGTDVSYNQNS
-1018 VVESFVT
+1018 SS
-1025 NNLKKSSPVMTTATV
+1025 LKKPTSML
-1040 AASSAAGNG
+1040 G
-1049 GGGSHE
+1049 HE
-1055 YERLQSDSGAI
+1055 YERLQGDI
-1066 AGRKKSTI
+1066 EKKKLTT
-1074 VGNGNNTEIVKH
+1074 GNEVVKH
-1086 REIQSRSFIPP
+1086 RDGQNRSLIPP
-1097 PSRRIGE
+1097 PSRSRIGE

-1112 SPSSSAVKAGTLRK
+1112 ASASSKGALRK
-1126 AGQVVGGGSSRAQST
+1126 QTGSRGQST

-1150 GARDSGG
+1150 GRDSGG
-1157 TASSEASTA
+1157 TASSETSIS
-1166 SLPPVKARSI
+1166 SLSPIKARSI
-1176 PRPNNY
+1176 PRPANY

>member
-1 MAIIAKSYRSFKQST
+1 
-16 SYVNEAA
+16 
-23 AKMSSLQQGNRF
+23 
-35 LPFSNNNLQRK
+35 
-46 QLSMQGGL
+46 MQGGL

-59 GSDTDVSTS
+59 GSETDVSTS
-68 NENLSNEERYVIRHT
+68 NENLTNEDRYVIRHT

-114 LHNRN
+114 LLNRN

-132 LKESLNGSNRNSLK
+132 LKENLNGSNRNSLK

-189 NDENTWVPST
+189 NDDNSWVPSG
-199 RLTGIVRE
+199 RLSSVVRE
-207 HGDMGYLYCDGS
+207 HGDMGYLYCDAG
-219 GKGHSSSPTMQ
+219 GKGHSNSPTMQ
-230 SLSNLQHEEYT
+230 SLSNLT
-241 HEQSGGGGC
+241 HEDHIYEQSNNGGC

-255 IPDDYLN
+255 IPDDYLS

-270 AKEVKIP
+270 AKEVKVP
-277 SYNNNGGSI
+277 SYSKLTNKGNGGNI
-286 EMRIREGDRGKQND
+286 DMRMRDGDRGKQND
-300 NEFEDRS
+300 SESEDRP
-307 PPSYISTLLPLK
+307 PPSYMSVLLPLK
-319 NKHRLLGPTEKLTI
+319 NKSRLLGPMEKLTL
-333 SRSQPDLSRINKAD
+333 SRSQPDLSRIGKPD
-347 IDNYNLRV
+347 IDNYNLRT

-361 TKGREEIERETGE
+361 TKGREETESATGE
-374 VWPPSEMIQILIQ
+374 IWPPSEMIQIVIQ

-394 DLNRCYNKVAKSQ
+394 ELERCYNKVAKSQ

-425 SCERRE
+425 SSERRE
-431 KLERAARSRLQN
+431 KLERAARLRLQN
-443 DCKRLIELNRALRD
+443 DCRRLTELNRALRD

-514 QEQRKHIEILDNA
+514 QEQRTHIDILDTA
-527 LSNAQ
+527 LTNAQ
-532 RNVVRLEDE
+532 GNVVRLEEE

-588 GAGGANGNEQTPN
+588 GGGGGGANGNEQSSN
-601 VETIADFKRRLRE
+601 GETIAELKRRIRE

-674 EKMRHMDEVHVAQKK
+674 EKMRHMDEVHAAQKK

-720 KDSSC
+720 KDSSS

-746 HTALTSTSELVSSV
+746 HTALTSTPELVSSV

-770 ASYGVTDSYKYRK
+770 GSYGVTDSYKYRK

-795 DQLKELDSQLLSKR
+795 DQLKELDSQLLSKDSLIQ
-809 ALCCFPGFS
+809 AL
-818 NPGTASRKGK
+818 RREKEK
-828 IPKPLLAGVDSTG
+828 Y
-841 TSSTASSKSRLLDD
+841 
-855 SSGTEHAVVS
+855 
-865 PSIIELASAAARLKG
+865 PSHYWR
-880 TITRLSDGKQA
+880 
-891 GEDMMLLEKQ
+891 
-901 GRSSQR
+901 
-907 QRMQEGEPRRAG
+907 
-919 SLPPSSLPRP
+919 
-929 PRALKSTA
+929 
-937 NSRYCRLSDT
+937 
-947 ETRKKS
+947 
-953 DPGPVSLDSSSAAA
+953 V
-967 TITTTTTTMSAS
+967 
-979 GSKTVRDSNNCSSIE
+979 
-994 YGRFD
+994 
-999 AKTSR
+999 
-1004 KKKSTTATTTSAGS
+1004 
-1018 VVESFVT
+1018 
-1025 NNLKKSSPVMTTATV
+1025 
-1040 AASSAAGNG
+1040 
-1049 GGGSHE
+1049 
-1055 YERLQSDSGAI
+1055 
-1066 AGRKKSTI
+1066 
-1074 VGNGNNTEIVKH
+1074 
-1086 REIQSRSFIPP
+1086 
-1097 PSRRIGE
+1097 
-1104 YGRLSDGD
+1104 
-1112 SPSSSAVKAGTLRK
+1112 
-1126 AGQVVGGGSSRAQST
+1126 
-1141 GSTVSSKSG
+1141 
-1150 GARDSGG
+1150 
-1157 TASSEASTA
+1157 
-1166 SLPPVKARSI
+1166 
-1176 PRPNNY
+1176 
-1182 RIQF
+1182 

>member
-1 MAIIAKSYRSFKQST
+1 
-16 SYVNEAA
+16 
-23 AKMSSLQQGNRF
+23 MSSLQQGSRF
-35 LPFSNNNLQRK
+35 LPFSNNNIQRK

-59 GSDTDVSTS
+59 GSETDVSTS
-68 NENLSNEERYVIRHT
+68 NENLTNEDRYVIRHT

-114 LHNRN
+114 LLNRN

-132 LKESLNGSNRNSLK
+132 LKENLNGSNRNSLK

-183 LIIHNA
+183 LIIHSA
-189 NDENTWVPST
+189 NDDNSWVPSG
-199 RLTGIVRE
+199 RLSGVVRE
-207 HGDMGYLYCDGS
+207 HGDMGYLYCDGG
-219 GKGHSSSPTMQ
+219 GKGHSNSPTMQ
-230 SLSNLQHEEYT
+230 SLSNLSHEDHVY
-241 HEQSGGGGC
+241 EQPNNGGC

-255 IPDDYLN
+255 IPDDYLS

-270 AKEVKIP
+270 AKEVKVP
-277 SYNNNGGSI
+277 SYSKLTNNGGNI
-286 EMRIREGDRGKQND
+286 DMRMRDSDRGKQND
-300 NEFEDRS
+300 SESEDRP
-307 PPSYISTLLPLK
+307 PPSYMSVLLPLK
-319 NKHRLLGPTEKLTI
+319 NKSRLLGPMEKLTL
-333 SRSQPDLSRINKAD
+333 SRSQPDLSRIGKPD
-347 IDNYNLRV
+347 MDNYNLRA

-361 TKGREEIERETGE
+361 TKGREETESATGE
-374 VWPPSEMIQILIQ
+374 IWPPSEMIQIVIQ

-394 DLNRCYNKVAKSQ
+394 ELERCYNKVAKSQ

-425 SCERRE
+425 SSERRE
-431 KLERAARSRLQN
+431 KLERAARLRLQN
-443 DCKRLIELNRALRD
+443 DCRRLTELNRALRD

-514 QEQRKHIEILDNA
+514 QEQRTHIDILDTA
-527 LSNAQ
+527 LTNAQ
-532 RNVVRLEDE
+532 GNVVRLEEE

-588 GAGGANGNEQTPN
+588 GGGGGGANGNEQSSN
-601 VETIADFKRRLRE
+601 GETIAELKRRIRE

-674 EKMRHMDEVHVAQKK
+674 EKMRHMDEVHAAQKK
-689 LADLESRMKDLESKL
+689 LADFESRMKDLESKL

-720 KDSSC
+720 KDSSS

-746 HTALTSTSELVSSV
+746 HTALTSTPELVSSV

-770 ASYGVTDSYKYRK
+770 GSYGVTDSYKYRK

-855 SSGTEHAVVS
+855 SGGEVS
-865 PSIIELASAAARLKG
+865 PGIMEFASAASRLKG
-880 TITRLSDGKQA
+880 TVSRLSDGKP
-891 GEDMMLLEKQ
+891 EDMMLLEKQ

-929 PRALKSTA
+929 PKNLKST

-953 DPGPVSLDSSSAAA
+953 DPGPALDTSVS
-967 TITTTTTTMSAS
+967 M
-979 GSKTVRDSNNCSSIE
+979 KVRDTSNCTIE

-999 AKTSR
+999 TKAQR
-1004 KKKSTTATTTSAGS
+1004 R
-1018 VVESFVT
+1018 
-1025 NNLKKSSPVMTTATV
+1025 KKSSGTEQLVVNNSLKKPSSTT
-1040 AASSAAGNG
+1040 
-1049 GGGSHE
+1049 SHE
-1055 YERLQSDSGAI
+1055 YERLQGENI
-1066 AGRKKSTI
+1066 RKKQPSSSET
-1074 VGNGNNTEIVKH
+1074 KH
-1086 REIQSRSFIPP
+1086 REMQSRSLIPP

-1104 YGRLSDGD
+1104 YGRLSDG
-1112 SPSSSAVKAGTLRK
+1112 TLRK
-1126 AGQVVGGGSSRAQST
+1126 QTGSRGQST
-1141 GSTVSSKSG
+1141 GSTWM
-1150 GARDSGG
+1150 
-1157 TASSEASTA
+1157 SERSTA
-1166 SLPPVKARSI
+1166 GS
-1176 PRPNNY
+1176 NG
-1182 RIQF
+1182 

>member
-1 MAIIAKSYRSFKQST
+1 
-16 SYVNEAA
+16 
-23 AKMSSLQQGNRF
+23 MSSLPQTGRF
-35 LPFSNNNLQRK
+35 LPFTNNNIQRK
-46 QLSMQGGL
+46 QQLTVQGIL

-68 NENLSNEERYVIRHT
+68 NENLSNEDRYVIRHT

-114 LHNRN
+114 LINRN
-119 SLKDSLNGSNRNS
+119 SH
-132 LKESLNGSNRNSLK
+132 KESLNGSNRNSLK

-173 LDVSTSSYNT
+173 LDISTSSYNT

-189 NDENTWVPST
+189 NDENSWSQTG
-199 RLTGIVRE
+199 RLSGIVRD
-207 HGDMGYLYCDGS
+207 HNDMGYLYCDNNNNNNHNNN
-219 GKGHSSSPTMQ
+219 KGYSNSPTMQ
-230 SLSNLQHEEYT
+230 SLTSIPNDEKFY
-241 HEQSGGGGC
+241 EQFKNNGC

-270 AKEVKIP
+270 AKEVKP
-277 SYNNNGGSI
+277 SSYGTKINCGSTSDF
-286 EMRIREGDRGKQND
+286 ELRIRENNRSKQNNNINNN
-300 NEFEDRS
+300 NELS
-307 PPSYISTLLPLK
+307 STYSTKLLPGK
-319 NKHRLLGPTEKLTI
+319 NKFRLLGPNEKLTL
-333 SRSQPDLSRINKAD
+333 SRSQPDLSRIEKLN
-347 IDNYNLRV
+347 IDDYQVPL
-355 TSPRPQ
+355 TTTTAAITAAASTTTRPQ
-361 TKGREEIERETGE
+361 TKGREKIDSTIGE
-374 VWPPSEMIQILIQ
+374 LWPATEMFQIVIQ

-394 DLNRCYNKVAKSQ
+394 ELERCYSKVSKSQ
-407 KLEQEIAKVHRAH
+407 KLEQEISKVHRAH

-431 KLERAARSRLQN
+431 KLERAARVRLQS
-443 DCKRLIELNRALRD
+443 DCKRLTELNRALRD
-457 QIDLLSARTDSP
+457 QIDLLSSRTDNP
-469 PIVESMRK
+469 KIIESMKK

-482 ELLIGQ
+482 ELMIGQ

-493 KELAAAKERQE
+493 KELVAAKERQE

-514 QEQRKHIEILDNA
+514 QEQRTHIDILDTA
-527 LSNAQ
+527 LTNAQ
-532 RNVVRLEDE
+532 SNVVRLEE
-541 CRKKQVY
+541 ESRKKQMY

-588 GAGGANGNEQTPN
+588 NFNLNNVGAGGGVNGAGVSGGSGCNNNNEQSYN
-601 VETIADFKRRLRE
+601 GETIAEFKRRVRE

-663 DAEKLIAEARS
+663 DAEKMIAEARS
-674 EKMRHMDEVHVAQKK
+674 EKMRHMDEVYAAQKK
-689 LADLESRMKDLESKL
+689 LTDLESRMKDLESKL

-720 KDSSC
+720 KESST
-725 SSGVGSYPAAH
+725 SSGVGSYPPVH
-736 SSHSSTSADH
+736 STHSSTSVDH
-746 HTALTSTSELVSSV
+746 NGLTNTPELASRVSTVSSV
-760 LGGGSGYGST
+760 LGGAANYTST
-770 ASYGVTDSYKYRK
+770 GSYGDSYQYRK

-818 NPGTASRKGK
+818 NSGIASRKGK
-828 IPKPLLAGVDSTG
+828 ISKPLLASVDRTIS
-841 TSSTASSKSRLLDD
+841 SSTTSSKSRLIDD
-855 SSGTEHAVVS
+855 SIINQSGNIEFSKTS
-865 PSIIELASAAARLKG
+865 STTPSTITTTTTTIATVAAAVATVAATATKAKTTTTSSSSSTATTTAATAATTTTTRHKNN
-880 TITRLSDGKQA
+880 TSRLSDGRP
-891 GEDMMLLEKQ
+891 EDMMLLEKQ

-907 QRMQEGEPRRAG
+907 QRMQEGEQRRAG

-929 PRALKSTA
+929 PKTIKTTTTNNL
-937 NSRYCRLSDT
+937 RYCRLSDT

-953 DPGPVSLDSSSAAA
+953 DPGP
-967 TITTTTTTMSAS
+967 TIINNIKTT
-979 GSKTVRDSNNCSSIE
+979 RDSGNCTLE

-999 AKTSR
+999 MKNQR
-1004 KKKSTTATTTSAGS
+1004 KKKNDIVYLHNNIKQTINHDYKRFNDDDDDDDVD
-1018 VVESFVT
+1018 VVV
-1025 NNLKKSSPVMTTATV
+1025 
-1040 AASSAAGNG
+1040 
-1049 GGGSHE
+1049 
-1055 YERLQSDSGAI
+1055 
-1066 AGRKKSTI
+1066 
-1074 VGNGNNTEIVKH
+1074 VKH
-1086 REIQSRSFIPP
+1086 RDTQNRSLIPP
-1097 PSRRIGE
+1097 PSLTSRRICD

-1112 SPSSSAVKAGTLRK
+1112 NKTTFRK
-1126 AGQVVGGGSSRAQST
+1126 QNIITRGLST
-1141 GSTVSSKSG
+1141 GSTVSSKSCG
-1150 GARDSGG
+1150 RDSGG
-1157 TASSEASTA
+1157 TVSSEASIS
-1166 SLPPVKARSI
+1166 SLPPTKARSI
-1176 PRPNNY
+1176 PRPNY
-1182 RIQF
+1182 RIHF

>member
-1 MAIIAKSYRSFKQST
+1 
-16 SYVNEAA
+16 
-23 AKMSSLQQGNRF
+23 MSSLQQGSRF
-35 LPFSNNNLQRK
+35 LPFSNNNIQRK

-59 GSDTDVSTS
+59 GSETDVSTS
-68 NENLSNEERYVIRHT
+68 NENLTNEDRYVIRHT

-114 LHNRN
+114 LLNRN

-132 LKESLNGSNRNSLK
+132 LKENLNGSNRNSLK

-189 NDENTWVPST
+189 NDDNSWVPSG
-199 RLTGIVRE
+199 RLSSVVRE
-207 HGDMGYLYCDGS
+207 HGDMGYLYCDAG
-219 GKGHSSSPTMQ
+219 GKGHSNSPTMQ
-230 SLSNLQHEEYT
+230 SLSNLT
-241 HEQSGGGGC
+241 HEDHIYEQSNNGGC

-255 IPDDYLN
+255 IPDDYLS

-270 AKEVKIP
+270 AKEVKVP
-277 SYNNNGGSI
+277 SYSKLTNNGGNI
-286 EMRIREGDRGKQND
+286 DMRMRDGDRGKQND
-300 NEFEDRS
+300 SESEDRP
-307 PPSYISTLLPLK
+307 PPSYMSVLLPLK
-319 NKHRLLGPTEKLTI
+319 NKSRLLGPMEKLTL
-333 SRSQPDLSRINKAD
+333 SRSQPDLSRIGKPD
-347 IDNYNLRV
+347 IDNYNLRA

-361 TKGREEIERETGE
+361 TKGREETESATGE
-374 VWPPSEMIQILIQ
+374 IWPPSEMIQIVIQ

-394 DLNRCYNKVAKSQ
+394 ELERCYNKVAKSQ

-425 SCERRE
+425 SSERRE
-431 KLERAARSRLQN
+431 KLERAARLRLQN
-443 DCKRLIELNRALRD
+443 DCRRLTELNRALRD

-514 QEQRKHIEILDNA
+514 QEQRTHIDILDTA
-527 LSNAQ
+527 LTNAQ
-532 RNVVRLEDE
+532 GNVVRLEEE

-588 GAGGANGNEQTPN
+588 GGGGGGANGNEQSSN
-601 VETIADFKRRLRE
+601 GETIAELKRRIRE

-674 EKMRHMDEVHVAQKK
+674 EKMRHMDEVHAAQKK

-720 KDSSC
+720 KDSSS

-746 HTALTSTSELVSSV
+746 HTALTSTPELVSSV

-770 ASYGVTDSYKYRK
+770 GSYGVTDSYKYRK

-795 DQLKELDSQLLSKR
+795 DQLKELDSQLLSKV
-809 ALCCFPGFS
+809 C
-818 NPGTASRKGK
+818 N
-828 IPKPLLAGVDSTG
+828 IPVN
-841 TSSTASSKSRLLDD
+841 
-855 SSGTEHAVVS
+855 V
-865 PSIIELASAAARLKG
+865 
-880 TITRLSDGKQA
+880 
-891 GEDMMLLEKQ
+891 
-901 GRSSQR
+901 
-907 QRMQEGEPRRAG
+907 
-919 SLPPSSLPRP
+919 
-929 PRALKSTA
+929 
-937 NSRYCRLSDT
+937 
-947 ETRKKS
+947 
-953 DPGPVSLDSSSAAA
+953 
-967 TITTTTTTMSAS
+967 
-979 GSKTVRDSNNCSSIE
+979 
-994 YGRFD
+994 
-999 AKTSR
+999 
-1004 KKKSTTATTTSAGS
+1004 
-1018 VVESFVT
+1018 
-1025 NNLKKSSPVMTTATV
+1025 
-1040 AASSAAGNG
+1040 
-1049 GGGSHE
+1049 
-1055 YERLQSDSGAI
+1055 
-1066 AGRKKSTI
+1066 
-1074 VGNGNNTEIVKH
+1074 
-1086 REIQSRSFIPP
+1086 
-1097 PSRRIGE
+1097 
-1104 YGRLSDGD
+1104 
-1112 SPSSSAVKAGTLRK
+1112 
-1126 AGQVVGGGSSRAQST
+1126 
-1141 GSTVSSKSG
+1141 
-1150 GARDSGG
+1150 
-1157 TASSEASTA
+1157 
-1166 SLPPVKARSI
+1166 
-1176 PRPNNY
+1176 
-1182 RIQF
+1182 

>member
-1 MAIIAKSYRSFKQST
+1 
-16 SYVNEAA
+16 
-23 AKMSSLQQGNRF
+23 MSSLQQGSRF
-35 LPFSNNNLQRK
+35 LPFSNNNIQRK

-59 GSDTDVSTS
+59 GSETDVSTS
-68 NENLSNEERYVIRHT
+68 NENLTNEDRYVIRHT

-114 LHNRN
+114 LLNRN

-132 LKESLNGSNRNSLK
+132 LKENLNGSNRNSLK

-189 NDENTWVPST
+189 NDDNSWIPSG
-199 RLTGIVRE
+199 RLSGVVRE
-207 HGDMGYLYCDGS
+207 HGDVGYLYCDGS
-219 GKGHSSSPTMQ
+219 GKGHSNSPTMQ
-230 SLSNLQHEEYT
+230 SLSNLSHEDHVY
-241 HEQSGGGGC
+241 EQPNNGGC

-255 IPDDYLN
+255 IPDDYLS
-262 QSQVLKHL
+262 QSQQVLKHL
-270 AKEVKIP
+270 AKEVKVP
-277 SYNNNGGSI
+277 SYSKLTNNGGNI
-286 EMRIREGDRGKQND
+286 DVRVRDGDRGKQND
-300 NEFEDRS
+300 SESEDRP
-307 PPSYISTLLPLK
+307 PPSYMSVLLPLK
-319 NKHRLLGPTEKLTI
+319 NKSRLLGPMEKLTL
-333 SRSQPDLSRINKAD
+333 SRSQPDLSRIGKPD
-347 IDNYNLRV
+347 IDNYNLRA

-361 TKGREEIERETGE
+361 TKGREETESGAGE
-374 VWPPSEMIQILIQ
+374 IWPPSEMIQIVIQ

-394 DLNRCYNKVAKSQ
+394 ELERCYSKVAKSQ

-425 SCERRE
+425 SSERRE
-431 KLERAARSRLQN
+431 KLERAARLRLQN
-443 DCKRLIELNRALRD
+443 DCRRLTELNRALRD

-514 QEQRKHIEILDNA
+514 QEQRTHIDILDTA
-527 LSNAQ
+527 LTNAQ
-532 RNVVRLEDE
+532 GNVVRLEEE

-588 GAGGANGNEQTPN
+588 GGGGGGGVNGNEQSSN
-601 VETIADFKRRLRE
+601 GETIAELKRRIRE

-674 EKMRHMDEVHVAQKK
+674 EKMRHMDEVHAAQKK

-720 KDSSC
+720 KDSSS

-746 HTALTSTSELVSSV
+746 HTALTSTPELVSSV

-770 ASYGVTDSYKYRK
+770 GSYGVTDSYKYRK

-855 SSGTEHAVVS
+855 SGGEVS
-865 PSIIELASAAARLKG
+865 PGIMEFSSAASRLKG
-880 TITRLSDGKQA
+880 TVSRLSDGKP
-891 GEDMMLLEKQ
+891 EDMMLLEKQ

-929 PRALKSTA
+929 PKNLKSTG
-937 NSRYCRLSDT
+937 SRYCRLSDT

-953 DPGPVSLDSSSAAA
+953 DPGPALE
-967 TITTTTTTMSAS
+967 S
-979 GSKTVRDSNNCSSIE
+979 GGSIKVPGSNCSIE

-999 AKTSR
+999 TKTQR
-1004 KKKSTTATTTSAGS
+1004 R
-1018 VVESFVT
+1018 
-1025 NNLKKSSPVMTTATV
+1025 KKSSGSEPLVPSSSLKKP
-1040 AASSAAGNG
+1040 SSAAG
-1049 GGGSHE
+1049 HE
-1055 YERLQSDSGAI
+1055 YERLQAENI
-1066 AGRKKSTI
+1066 RKKQSSSSEAKLRDT
-1074 VGNGNNTEIVKH
+1074 
-1086 REIQSRSFIPP
+1086 QSRSLIPP

-1104 YGRLSDGD
+1104 YGRLSDG
-1112 SPSSSAVKAGTLRK
+1112 TLRK
-1126 AGQVVGGGSSRAQST
+1126 QTGSRGQST

-1150 GARDSGG
+1150 GRDSGG
-1157 TASSEASTA
+1157 TASSEASTS
-1166 SLPPVKARSI
+1166 SLPPSKARSI
-1176 PRPNNY
+1176 PRPSNY